1 MARSAD
7 RDSRPAPP
15 GADPASERGSTTLE
29 LILGTSTELFAE
41 RGYAAATMRELADRA
56 HLPLSSFYYYFRRKY
71 DVLLAIM
78 DEAQGRLEVGGE
90 EAFDKS
96 LEPDAQLRALVAC
109 HVRFH
114 LENPGAARVADGE
127 LRALQAAD
135 RAQMVGRRDRYEKRF
150 RDVLAAG
157 AKSGCFAPDLDFS
170 VAAMAILTMSTS
182 VIDWWRPD
190 GPYSVEETAGLL
202 GDFALGIAGCHSW
215 VRSQSTP

>member
-1 MARSAD
+1 MARAAGGK
-7 RDSRPAPP
+7 RPRSAPP
-15 GADPASERGSTTLE
+15 GADPSSERGSTTLE

-78 DEAQGRLEVGGE
+78 DQAHGRLEAGGDE
-90 EAFDKS
+90 VFDAS
-96 LEPDAQLRALVAC
+96 RDPEAQLRALVDS
-109 HVRFH
+109 HVRVH
-114 LENPGAARVADGE
+114 LLQPAASRVADGE
-127 LRALQAAD
+127 LRALQPAD
-135 RAQMVGRRDRYEKRF
+135 LLEIVTRRDRYERRF

-157 AKSGCFAPDLDFS
+157 TESGCFAPDLDVP

-190 GPYSVEETAGLL
+190 GPHSIDETARLF
-202 GDFALGIAGCHSW
+202 GDFALGIAKQHS
-215 VRSQSTP
+215 

>member
-7 RDSRPAPP
+7 RDQRPAPP

-78 DEAQGRLEVGGE
+78 DAAHGLLEAGGD
-90 EAFDKS
+90 EALDED
-96 LEPDAQLRALVAC
+96 LAPDAQLRALAAS

-114 LENPGAARVADGE
+114 LEHPGAARVADGE
-127 LRALQAAD
+127 LRSLQSAD
-135 RAQMVGRRDRYEKRF
+135 RAEIVARRDRYEQRF

-157 AKSGCFAPDLDFS
+157 AENGFFAPDLDVS
-170 VAAMAILTMSTS
+170 VASMAILTMCTS
-182 VIDWWRPD
+182 VIEWWRP
-190 GPYSVEETAGLL
+190 GGRHSVEETAGLL
-202 GDFALGIAGCHSW
+202 GDYALGIAGRR
-215 VRSQSTP
+215 V